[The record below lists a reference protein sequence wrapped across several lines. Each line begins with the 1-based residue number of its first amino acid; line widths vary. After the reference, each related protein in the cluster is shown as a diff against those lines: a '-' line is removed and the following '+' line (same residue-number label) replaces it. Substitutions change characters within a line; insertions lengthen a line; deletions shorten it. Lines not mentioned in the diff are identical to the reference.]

1 MHSRNHIVLE
11 DEPRYLDPSKLKGF
25 RVTALHARQSI
36 LSHNG
41 ILWARGEGCAEQ
53 GEEVYDL
60 GVQDDAGTDSPN
72 VSSTVTMEGSHAPT
86 AGSLWS
92 QLHTPPNEEV
102 QQGVSAPNLGHADV
116 AIHQDDISLQDTD
129 FFYPFLDSEMFNTG
143 SDGEYRTS
151 VLTVAGRSAL
161 GSLVRDQ

>member
-72 VSSTVTMEGSHAPT
+72 VSSTVTMEGESDIGWNDLSHVPT
-86 AGSLWS
+86 CFN
-92 QLHTPPNEEV
+92 LHRHILYYITHP
-102 QQGVSAPNLGHADV
+102 
-116 AIHQDDISLQDTD
+116 D
-129 FFYPFLDSEMFNTG
+129 FDS
-143 SDGEYRTS
+143 SD
-151 VLTVAGRSAL
+151 
-161 GSLVRDQ
+161 